1 MLFYILSNVPLPL
14 VIIRYDCFL
23 LISFADLKIVQFFR
37 SPVLFLCTVI
47 GLLMMMGGET
57 TTRTPDASQETYI
70 KYETVKGYFLQDD
83 DKTDSSKFNFVGHF
97 LDFHMI
103 VLSYSQR
110 T

>member
-1 MLFYILSNVPLPL
+1 MLFYILSHVSMSL
-14 VIIRYDCFL
+14 VIIHYDYFL
-23 LISFADLKIVQFFR
+23 LISFADWKIVRFFR
-37 SPVLFLCTVI
+37 SPILFLCTVI
-47 GLLMMMGGET
+47 GLFMMMGGET

-83 DKTDSSKFNFVGHF
+83 DKTDSSEFNFVGLF
-97 LDFHMI
+97 MGFHII